1 MTRAQRRH
9 DTRRIKARFY
19 AKQKAHDSWNTT
31 ERNAGLF
38 ANHGTLCSCW
48 MCGNP
53 RRYGALTLQE
63 HRAGLAEREG
73 QMAPPSDDS

>member
-19 AKQKAHDSWNTT
+19 AKQKIHECWDTT
-31 ERNAGLF
+31 ERTAGLF
-38 ANHGTLCSCW
+38 ANHGKVCSCW

-53 RRYGALTLQE
+53 RRKLGLLTMQE
-63 HRAGLAEREG
+63 LRA
-73 QMAPPSDDS
+73 DSQQTEH